1 MKLQIKTL
9 RNQEINENK
18 IILKT
23 FLYELIA
30 PYINKNAIHE
40 IDRIYN
46 NMNEFTKD
54 NTAIII
60 GALDDNSLIGFVWS
74 YIKKENTKIAHVNYF
89 FIKDNYRSKGIGE
102 ILIKKLQEKLSLINV
117 KEIELLVDI
126 VNERAIKF
134 YTKQGFS
141 IKEKKEKKL
150 KLVKQIYYKK

>member
-9 RNQEINENK
+9 RNQEINDNK

-30 PYINKNAIHE
+30 PYINKNAIQE

-60 GALDDNSLIGFVWS
+60 GALDDNRLIGFVWG
-74 YIKKENTKIAHVNYF
+74 YIKKENIKIAHVNYF
-89 FIKDNYRSKGIGE
+89 FIKDNYRSQGIGE